1 VSVQA
6 KKKKVEIKAKKK
18 GTKKSSQKQIDR
30 EIDRQLS
37 VLDEKVDE
45 LYKYARP
52 IYDAQ
57 HRSVREAIQR
67 MIEQMK
73 HMAGSPNA
81 VVIIDG
87 EPLRVNIEEGIQEK
101 SFLYIAV
108 RLLVYAS
115 RLDVRVGKFELLPK
129 SCAECGRKVKS

>member
-1 VSVQA
+1 MKPQA
-6 KKKKVEIKAKKK
+6 KTKVKAKGK
-18 GTKKSSQKQIDR
+18 KKSSQKKIDR

-37 VLDEKVDE
+37 ELDEKVDE
-45 LYKYARP
+45 LYKYAKP

-73 HMAGSPNA
+73 HMTGSPNA
-81 VVIIDG
+81 VIYIDG
-87 EPLRVNIEEGIQEK
+87 DPVRVNIEEGIQEK

-129 SCAECGRKVKS
+129 SCAECGKKVK

>member
-1 VSVQA
+1 MKPQA
-6 KKKKVEIKAKKK
+6 KSKPVKAKAKK
-18 GTKKSSQKQIDR
+18 GKKLTQKQIER
-30 EIDRQLS
+30 EIDRQLAG
-37 VLDEKVDE
+37 LDEKVDE
-45 LYKYARP
+45 LYKYAKP

-73 HMAGSPNA
+73 HMAGTPNA
-81 VVIIDG
+81 IVVIDG
-87 EPLRVNIEEGIQEK
+87 DPVRVNIEEGIQDK